1 MSQSSQERR
10 LKGSEK
16 FLVDF
21 GPLLVFFIAY
31 FFGRRLAPVFGVE
44 IGEGEELFVSVA
56 AFLPAFAIAF
66 IYSVAKERR
75 LAPMLLVSGVAVGF
89 LGALTLVFH
98 NKTFFYMKP
107 TIVYA
112 MFAVLLQG
120 GLSTGRN
127 PLKSLFDGALHM
139 PDAAWR
145 TLTQRYVVFFAV
157 LAVLNEIAW
166 RWLMRDCDL
175 SGGAT
180 CAGEPTWINLKV
192 FGFTLINLVF
202 AAAQA
207 PFLSRHV
214 VDAPKA

>member
-1 MSQSSQERR
+1 MSQSSAPRR

-31 FFGRRLAPVFGVE
+31 FFGRKLAPMFGAE
-44 IGEGEELFVSVA
+44 IDEGEELFVSVA
-56 AFLPAFAIAF
+56 SFLPAFAVAF
-66 IYSVAKERR
+66 LYSVFKERR
-75 LAPMLLVSGVAVGF
+75 VAPMLMVSGVAVGF
-89 LGALTLVFH
+89 LGALTLIFH
-98 NKTFFYMKP
+98 DKTFFYMKP
-107 TIVYA
+107 TIIYA

-120 GLSTGRN
+120 GLATGRN
-127 PLKSLFDGALHM
+127 PLKSLFDGALNM

-145 TLTQRYVVFFAV
+145 TLTRRYAVFFAA
-157 LAVLNEIAW
+157 LAVLNEVAW

-180 CAGEPTWINLKV
+180 CAGEPAWINLKV
-192 FGFTLINLVF
+192 FGFTLINLAF

-207 PFLSRHV
+207 PFLSKHLV
-214 VDAPKA
+214 ETPKA